1 MFTEDS
7 QKSFLINSELK
18 NFTENKFEQEL
29 NEYWEAK
36 VKENFVKYC
45 DPFRN
50 EKIVFLSLLNQYE
63 FQTCEIIHLMELKEH
78 IKDITIVA
86 NFISKW
92 GIEEFEEIYQNFLSN
107 VYFLLD
113 IEPCD
118 MYFEDIKI
126 IRKDTFYVE
135 VQSNKD

>member
-1 MFTEDS
+1 
-7 QKSFLINSELK
+7 
-18 NFTENKFEQEL
+18 
-29 NEYWEAK
+29 
-36 VKENFVKYC
+36 
-45 DPFRN
+45 
-50 EKIVFLSLLNQYE
+50 
-63 FQTCEIIHLMELKEH
+63 MELKEH

-86 NFISKW
+86 NFISKR
-92 GIEEFEEIYQNFLSN
+92 GIEKFEEIYQNFLHN
-107 VYFLLD
+107 LYFLLD

>member
-1 MFTEDS
+1 
-7 QKSFLINSELK
+7 
-18 NFTENKFEQEL
+18 
-29 NEYWEAK
+29 
-36 VKENFVKYC
+36 
-45 DPFRN
+45 
-50 EKIVFLSLLNQYE
+50 
-63 FQTCEIIHLMELKEH
+63 MELKEH
-78 IKDITIVA
+78 IKDITVVA

-92 GIEEFEEIYQNFLSN
+92 GIEKFEEIYQNFLSN